1 MEARHLLNELLDRS
15 TELLGRVNPAELC
28 SNLEKSNGMRPGL
41 ALPAFNYLKSS
52 YGPEANLIIEPPSSD
67 EATDPEQAPPS
78 MTGIVDSLLDGYM
91 ACITVTHKAG
101 PLQT

>member
-15 TELLGRVNPAELC
+15 SELLGKVIPAELC
-28 SNLEKSNGMRPGL
+28 SNIEKLNGMRPGL
-41 ALPAFNYLKSS
+41 ALAAFSYLRSS
-52 YGPEANLIIEPPSSD
+52 FGPDINLIIEPPSSD
-67 EATDPEQAPPS
+67 EASEPEQAPPS
-78 MTGIVDSLLDGYM
+78 MTVIVDSLLDGYM